1 MFHKLTLALALV
13 LVPALVPTLGFSFKR
28 ERDYQRQWAQEN
40 GGVVEVRLGDGSR
53 VDVVTSE
60 YAVEIEYARKWA
72 EAVGQSLFYAQ
83 VTGKKA
89 VIVLI
94 TGSGDT
100 GLVNRLKQ
108 VIAYHKLPILV
119 QELKK

>member
-1 MFHKLTLALALV
+1 MLRKLIPVLALALV
-13 LVPALVPTLGFSFKR
+13 LIFTLGFSFKCER
-28 ERDYQRQWAQEN
+28 EYQRQWAQEN
-40 GGVVEVRLGDGSR
+40 GGVVEVRLGDGTR

-89 VIVLI
+89 MIVIIVGPGDEVLM
-94 TGSGDT
+94 
-100 GLVNRLKQ
+100 NRLKQ

-119 QELKK
+119 QELNR